1 MVFGWL
7 WMVKER
13 YWMDVWWILNGCWMD
28 SDAFWMVI
36 VGFWNDCD
44 EFLECDWIVG
54 PRRFSPA
61 ICIYI
66 YRHICIHI
74 YIYIA
79 CTPGWSASHFPLYL
93 GCRFASAFFGYIY
106 IYLYVSY
113 FSGSSACYPFW
124 IDFGSFRMDSV
135 VCWGE
140 EAIFWGNIDMDVPY
154 VYIYIY
160 THTCEYICIYLY
172 M

>member
-1 MVFGWL
+1 MDVGWILMHFGWL
-7 WMVKER
+7 LLVF
-13 YWMDVWWILNGCWMD
+13 GT
-28 SDAFWMVI
+28 I
-36 VGFWNDCD
+36 VMN
-44 EFLECDWIVG
+44 FLECDWIVG

-66 YRHICIHI
+66 YIYRHICIHI
-74 YIYIA
+74 YIYIYISRMYTRLI
-79 CTPGWSASHFPLYL
+79 CLSFPTVSRMQV
-93 GCRFASAFFGYIY
+93 CIRFFRVYIY

-140 EAIFWGNIDMDVPY
+140 EAIF
-154 VYIYIY
+154 
-160 THTCEYICIYLY
+160 
-172 M
+172 